1 MKQLHTTATTMEQS
15 DFLVSSISFHLS
27 FIILLNDFYFDIQEY
42 LRIYIFFFY
51 HQFNTGNKLIIR
63 PDEALIVIL
72 VLILWIVAIGL
83 FVHRWGK
90 IRNCEPYTP
99 KFHDAESSHRSS
111 CHDQANLI
119 NKRLSMTKSSTV
131 LQPIQPSCGSIN
143 IQQQQQQHFV
153 PSSSLQQPSYNGKRI
168 KF

>member
-1 MKQLHTTATTMEQS
+1 MEQMS
-15 DFLVSSISFHLS
+15 VILVSSIHFVTDS
-27 FIILLNDFYFDIQEY
+27 FDIHDSTQ
-42 LRIYIFFFY
+42 L
-51 HQFNTGNKLIIR
+51 NTGNKLIIR

-72 VLILWIVAIGL
+72 VLGLWVVAIGL

-119 NKRLSMTKSSTV
+119 NKRLSMTKSTV
-131 LQPIQPSCGSIN
+131 LPPCGALN
-143 IQQQQQQHFV
+143 PQQQMPASPQSF
-153 PSSSLQQPSYNGKRI
+153 SNGKRI
-168 KF
+168 KI